1 MRPRVVPCVMLL
13 AGAVGCSDAGST
25 VVPFAPDVIAANISA
40 ATAPLASPLFT
51 SFTGLGSLIHVTGTS
66 PSVPY
71 FPDSLRGRTFTWDT
85 AANAYAFT
93 SQDTVP
99 ARGVRFILYD
109 ADSTGRPIE
118 PVTQLGSADFQDGP
132 ADTTALH
139 VHAAGGAPLTTVA
152 YLLSGTFHPDSFQA
166 TENGCVSADGGGN
179 LCAIASAQLRTAAGD
194 TTVIVSGSA
203 TATGLSLT
211 FDLTFHLSAAGLTDT
226 VDVTALSDI
235 QSQQIRMT
243 GTTQFGSTVKA
254 DLILSV
260 NDLPFATVRGTGTL
274 TVRRS
279 NGEALSAEEQA
290 LIGAM
295 FALPGALFDLGR
307 TLARPGQHLL
317 S

>member
-1 MRPRVVPCVMLL
+1 LVVL
-13 AGAVGCSDAGST
+13 AAAAACTDSGST
-25 VVPFAPDVIAANISA
+25 VVPFAPDVIAANINA
-40 ATAPLASPLFT
+40 ATGPILSSAFT
-51 SFTGLGSLIHVTGTS
+51 SFTGLASLIRVAGTS
-66 PSVPY
+66 PTAPY

-85 AANAYAFT
+85 TAKAYAFT
-93 SQDTVP
+93 AHDTVP

-109 ADSTGRPIE
+109 ADSAGRPAA
-118 PVTQLGSADFQDGP
+118 PTTQLGTADFQDGP
-132 ADTTALH
+132 PDTTALH
-139 VHAAGGAPLTTVA
+139 VRVQGGAPLTTIA

-166 TENGCVSADGGGN
+166 TANGCVSTAGGGN
-179 LCAIASAQLRTAAGD
+179 LCAIAGVWQRLAAGD
-194 TTVIVSGSA
+194 TTTTISG
-203 TATGLSLT
+203 TATGTGVSLT
-211 FDLTFHLSAAGLTDT
+211 FELRFHLSAAGLTDT
-226 VDVTALSDI
+226 VDVSVMSDI

-243 GTTQFGSTVKA
+243 GTAQFGSVVKA
-254 DLILSV
+254 DLVLTVNGLS
-260 NDLPFATVRGTGTL
+260 FATVRGTGTL

>member
-1 MRPRVVPCVMLL
+1 MRRLTWVVL
-13 AGAVGCSDAGST
+13 AAAAACTDSGST

-40 ATAPLASPLFT
+40 ATGPIASPVFA
-51 SFTGLGSLIHVTGTS
+51 SFTGLGSLLQVPGTS
-66 PSVPY
+66 PTVPY
-71 FPDSLRGRTFTWDT
+71 FPDSLRGRTFAWDT
-85 AANAYAFT
+85 AANAYVAAG
-93 SQDTVP
+93 QDTVP
-99 ARGVRFILYD
+99 ARGVRFLLYA

-118 PVTQLGSADFQDGP
+118 PTTQLGTADFQDGP
-132 ADTTALH
+132 PDTTALH
-139 VHAAGGAPLTTVA
+139 VKVTGGAPLTTVR
-152 YLLSGTFHPDSFQA
+152 YLLSGVFHPDSFQA
-166 TENGCVSADGGGN
+166 TENGCVFDADGRS
-179 LCAIASAQLRTAAGD
+179 LCAIASVQQRLAAGD
-194 TTVIVSGSA
+194 TTVTIAG
-203 TATGLSLT
+203 TATGTGVALT
-211 FDLTFHLSAAGLTDT
+211 FQLTFHLSAAGLTDT
-226 VDVTALSDI
+226 VDVSVLSDI

-243 GTTQFGSTVKA
+243 GTTQFGSTPKA
-254 DLILSV
+254 DLLLTV